1 MKDLKKL
8 TLLHSNDL
16 HGDFLAKEADEN
28 LIGGVSMLSGYIG
41 KVRDE
46 EETTLYAIS
55 GDMFRGSLIDQEYQ
69 GLSTIEIMNLLSPD
83 VVTLG
88 NHEVDYGVAHLLF
101 LEKCAKF
108 PIINA
113 NIYITTNHTRMFRPH
128 LIVNAGGMKILFIG
142 LLTEEV
148 LNQTRQDRLIGTF
161 ISVSEAAKEVGKICN
176 TYRTEDIDFTVL
188 LTHIGFEEDK
198 KLAALL
204 DPDWGVDIII
214 GGHSHTLLSE
224 PFVVNG
230 IPIVQA
236 ATGSAQIGRFDIV
249 VDKDL
254 NRIDSYQWQLVPI
267 DSEHC
272 PKDTAL
278 ESLIRKYK
286 QKTDEK
292 YARILTRFK
301 SVFTH
306 PVRNEETQL
315 GNLFS
320 DIFQQSLGV
329 DIMFL
334 GSGSIRKE
342 ALGPIVELQDL
353 LEVFPYDD
361 AVFRLCVSGKQ
372 LRDMIL
378 YMLRDE
384 AFEGHTEYYQL
395 SHGVH
400 IEYSKSRRALERFT
414 LNGEALEDGRIYTI
428 GLQQFHFVNFAKF
441 FNIDPAEVAQNRKPK
456 VLTTS
461 ALDVVEEYLSQVE
474 LVQPGDMGRI
484 IFLP

>member
-16 HGDFLAKEADEN
+16 HGDFLAKEADES
-28 LIGGVSMLSGYIG
+28 LIGGVSMLSGYVG

-46 EETTLYAIS
+46 EENTLYVIS

-69 GLSTIEIMNLLSPD
+69 GLSTIEIMNLLKPD
-83 VVTLG
+83 AVTLG

-113 NIYITTNHTRMFRPH
+113 NIYINTNHTRLFKPH
-128 LIVNAGGMKILFIG
+128 LIINTGGMKILFIG

-161 ISVSEAAKEVGKICN
+161 ISVSEAAREVGRICN
-176 TYRTEDIDFTVL
+176 AYRTEDVDFTVL

-198 KLAALL
+198 KLAAML

-214 GGHSHTLLSE
+214 GGHSHTQLSE

-236 ATGSAQIGRFDIV
+236 ATGSSQIGRFDIV
-249 VDKDL
+249 VDKEL
-254 NRIDSYQWQLVPI
+254 NRIDSYRWQLIPV

-272 PKDTAL
+272 PQDKAL

-286 QKTDEK
+286 EKTDAK
-292 YARILTRFK
+292 YTRILTRFK

-342 ALGPIVELQDL
+342 ELGPIVELQDL

-372 LRDMIL
+372 LRAMIA

-395 SHGVH
+395 SQGVH
-400 IEYSKSRRALERFT
+400 VEYSKARREIAALT
-414 LNGEALEDGRIYTI
+414 LNGEPVDDNRIYTI

-441 FNIDPAEVAQNRKPK
+441 FNLDPEEVARNRKPK

-461 ALDVVEEYLSQVE
+461 ALDVVEEYLSQVD

-484 IFLP
+484 VILP

>member
-1 MKDLKKL
+1 
-8 TLLHSNDL
+8 
-16 HGDFLAKEADEN
+16 
-28 LIGGVSMLSGYIG
+28 
-41 KVRDE
+41 
-46 EETTLYAIS
+46 
-55 GDMFRGSLIDQEYQ
+55 
-69 GLSTIEIMNLLSPD
+69 
-83 VVTLG
+83 
-88 NHEVDYGVAHLLF
+88 
-101 LEKCAKF
+101 
-108 PIINA
+108 
-113 NIYITTNHTRMFRPH
+113 
-128 LIVNAGGMKILFIG
+128 
-142 LLTEEV
+142 
-148 LNQTRQDRLIGTF
+148 
-161 ISVSEAAKEVGKICN
+161 VGRICN
-176 TYRTEDIDFTVL
+176 AYRTEDVDFTVL

-198 KLAALL
+198 KLAAML

-214 GGHSHTLLSE
+214 GGHSHTQLSE

-236 ATGSAQIGRFDIV
+236 ATGSSQIGRFDIV
-249 VDKDL
+249 VDKEL
-254 NRIDSYQWQLVPI
+254 NRIDSYRWQLIPV

-272 PKDTAL
+272 PQDKAL

-286 QKTDEK
+286 EKTDAK
-292 YARILTRFK
+292 YTRILTRFK

-342 ALGPIVELQDL
+342 ELGPIVELQDL

-372 LRDMIL
+372 LRAMIA

-395 SHGVH
+395 SQGVH
-400 IEYSKSRRALERFT
+400 VEYSKARREIAALT
-414 LNGEALEDGRIYTI
+414 LNGEPVDDNRIYTI

-441 FNIDPAEVAQNRKPK
+441 FNLDPEEVARNRKPK

-461 ALDVVEEYLSQVE
+461 ALDVVEEYLSQVD

-484 IFLP
+484 VILP

>member
-46 EETTLYAIS
+46 EENTLYVIS

-113 NIYITTNHTRMFRPH
+113 NIYITTNHTRLFRPH
-128 LIVNAGGMKILFIG
+128 LIIHAGGMKILFIG

-176 TYRTEDIDFTVL
+176 AYRTEDVDFTVL

-198 KLAALL
+198 KLATLL

-214 GGHSHTLLSE
+214 GGHSHTLLKE
-224 PFVVNG
+224 PCVVNG

-236 ATGSAQIGRFDIV
+236 ATGSSQIGRFDIV

-254 NRIDSYQWQLVPI
+254 NCIDSYQWQLIPI

-272 PKDTAL
+272 PQDKAL
-278 ESLIRKYK
+278 ENLIRKYK

-292 YARILTRFK
+292 YTRILTRFK

-329 DIMFL
+329 DVMFL

-342 ALGPIVELQDL
+342 ELGPIVELQDL

-361 AVFRLCVSGKQ
+361 AVFRLSVSGRQ
-372 LRDMIL
+372 LRAMIL

-400 IEYSKSRRALERFT
+400 IEYSKSRREIVSLT
-414 LNGEALEDGRIYTI
+414 LNGEPVEDSRIYTI

-441 FNIDPAEVAQNRKPK
+441 FNIDPAEIAQNRKPK

-484 IFLP
+484 VILP